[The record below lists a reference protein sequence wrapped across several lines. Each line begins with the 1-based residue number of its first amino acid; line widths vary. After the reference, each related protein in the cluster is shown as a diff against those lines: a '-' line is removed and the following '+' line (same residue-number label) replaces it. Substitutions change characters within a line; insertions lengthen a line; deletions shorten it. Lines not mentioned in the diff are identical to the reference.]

1 MKITYIPQQVSH
13 RRNQHLKSY
22 NFQEAYTQYQLV
34 SSGEVISSLLVHAD
48 HSVHAKLH
56 IRHLVSTTLM
66 KMNEIYSF
74 HLLKLKTLLKKIINN
89 KTKTKRFKKI
99 TENEKIFLS
108 WHRFT
113 NLPILWRLTSNVYPP
128 PHFAQPLTLLQ
139 PPPFTPNILFAALF
153 LWLSGWLPHIWC
165 VILLTDTMDQ
175 HMQSLFTLVTE
186 GRSCVFKAIR
196 CQVYRGLPNVL
207 F

>member
-1 MKITYIPQQVSH
+1 MKTTYIPQQVSH

-22 NFQEAYTQYQLV
+22 NFQEAYTHYQLV

-89 KTKTKRFKKI
+89 NKTKTKRFQKTLKMR
-99 TENEKIFLS
+99 KYFLVGTGLLTS
-108 WHRFT
+108 LFCEDSPLMST
-113 NLPILWRLTSNVYPP
+113 PLPILPNPSLSSNLHPSPP
-128 PHFAQPLTLLQ
+128 IFFLL
-139 PPPFTPNILFAALF
+139 PCFF
-153 LWLSGWLPHIWC
+153 
-165 VILLTDTMDQ
+165 D
-175 HMQSLFTLVTE
+175 
-186 GRSCVFKAIR
+186 
-196 CQVYRGLPNVL
+196 
-207 F
+207 